1 MRNTLLAI
9 VAVAALL
16 PASLAL
22 AEQSGHRKPDKPTD
36 TGKLLPL
43 KGAAAGNSCAAFG
56 PGFVKV
62 DGTDTCV
69 KIGGAVSIG
78 VGGSSGVR

>member
-9 VAVAALL
+9 VAVALL
-16 PASLAL
+16 PASIAL
-22 AEQSGHRKPDKPTD
+22 AEQSSHRKPDKPTG

-62 DGTDTCV
+62 DGTETCV

-78 VGGSSGVR
+78 VGGSSGIR

>member
-1 MRNTLLAI
+1 MLNTFLVI
-9 VAVAALL
+9 VAVALL
-16 PASLAL
+16 AASTAL
-22 AEQSGHRKPDKPTD
+22 AEQSSQRKPDKPAG

-62 DGTDTCV
+62 DGTETCV